1 MRLEIKDG
9 VDIVKMIS
17 SEGEVVTL
25 AKSVKLKNPVESWLM
40 AVKNMMVETIKKLMK
55 AGWNDYT

>member
-17 SEGEVVTL
+17 SEGEVVPL